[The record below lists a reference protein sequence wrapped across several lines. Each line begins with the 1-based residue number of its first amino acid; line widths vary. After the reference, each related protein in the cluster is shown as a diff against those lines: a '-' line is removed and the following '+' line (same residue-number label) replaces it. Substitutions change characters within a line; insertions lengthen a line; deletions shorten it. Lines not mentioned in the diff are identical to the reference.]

1 MMNNF
6 VRTILRPLPLLVRW
20 YLSKKRI
27 YRTHGLTIEV
37 SPGVFHPGLFFST
50 EFLLQFISR
59 KKLENKSLLELGA
72 GSGLLSLKAAQQGA
86 IVTATDIS
94 TKAVENIRSNSTIN
108 SIPISVIQSD
118 LFDAVPQQPFDWIL
132 INPPYYAKAPRGEDD
147 YAWCCGE
154 HHEYFAML
162 FKNLSRFINGTS
174 AVIMVLSDVC
184 DLETIFKIGLQH
196 GFEFVQREEKR
207 VWADGKNY
215 IYLIKQIG

>member
-50 EFLLQFISR
+50 EFLLQFISQ

-94 TKAVENIRSNSTIN
+94 TKAVENIRSNSMIN
-108 SIPISVIQSD
+108 SIPISVIQS
-118 LFDAVPQQPFDWIL
+118 
-132 INPPYYAKAPRGEDD
+132 
-147 YAWCCGE
+147 
-154 HHEYFAML
+154 
-162 FKNLSRFINGTS
+162 NG
-174 AVIMVLSDVC
+174 
-184 DLETIFKIGLQH
+184 
-196 GFEFVQREEKR
+196 
-207 VWADGKNY
+207 
-215 IYLIKQIG
+215 

>member
-27 YRTHGLTIEV
+27 YRAHGLLIEV

-59 KKLENKSLLELGA
+59 QQLQSKSLLELGA

-94 TKAVENIRSNSTIN
+94 TNAVENIRNNSVIN

-118 LFDAVPQQPFDWIL
+118 LFDDVPQQPFDWIL
-132 INPPYYAKAPRGEDD
+132 INPPYYPKAPRGEND
-147 YAWCCGE
+147 YPWYCGE
-154 HHEYFAML
+154 HHEYFVKC
-162 FKNLSRFINGTS
+162 FRNLSRFINSSS
-174 AVIMVLSDVC
+174 AIIMVLSDVC

-196 GFEFVQREEKR
+196 GFEFVQREERR
-207 VWADGKNY
+207 VWADGRNY